1 MNYINS
7 LEKEIMQWMDKT
19 GVEYDVTV
27 NGDQLYVTTKDAINY
42 ELIKTGTRRSKKVD
56 VPTEQWQK
64 NVEREA
70 DTLKEKWDSTEGKI
84 NRLFCSST
92 LTTERLDRLEK
103 LIEKLEKD
111 MYNDLVDRAECSE
124 FMKEHMKT
132 MAEYGYKLD
141 PEDLK

>member
-1 MNYINS
+1 MGNKPARIR
-7 LEKEIMQWMDKT
+7 LPLIDQVDAWAH
-19 GVEYDVTV
+19 YDNGEWHIEQTKYTLPGSTQSVT
-27 NGDQLYVTTKDAINY
+27 DD
-42 ELIKTGTRRSKKVD
+42 IKRNKKVD

-103 LIEKLEKD
+103 LIEKLEKY
-111 MYNDLVDRAECSE
+111 MYNADE
-124 FMKEHMKT
+124 
-132 MAEYGYKLD
+132 
-141 PEDLK
+141 